1 MDQYHSEAGISVYGC
16 QDWPWSVSREASER
30 PTNQT
35 LARSLFIKTHGHAGH
50 RVQVLSGSGG
60 KQEHSKYTQPF
71 IHMHSVCNTRQRTE
85 TPHTHTHTVT
95 LLTHMSSTNSSEV
108 RGQPS
113 VNLSWSKTQTDP
125 RYTAENECKI
135 HALYWQKYWVTPF

>member
-50 RVQVLSGSGG
+50 RVHGTADRCCLGQEVNKSTVNTHSLSFTCIVSV
-60 KQEHSKYTQPF
+60 TQD
-71 IHMHSVCNTRQRTE
+71 RGQRPLTH
-85 TPHTHTHTVT
+85 THTHTHTVT
-95 LLTHMSSTNSSEV
+95 LLTHMSSTNSSGV

-125 RYTAENECKI
+125 RSTAENECKI
-135 HALYWQKYWVTPF
+135 HG